1 MSQLLI
7 HSLDRISQGQTLSC
21 SCARIA
27 QVAFTMENS
36 RSGCTVGALYSQS
49 DHGAK
54 YHNICARNAVRTWGP
69 HPLVPHG
76 ISYAYRAISHHIS
89 SPTSLLS
96 TQSSYSPSSS
106 AGAFSSSDVS
116 KCCLSPEV
124 SGSITTLRRLVIF
137 KLHTGKLAVL
147 SLSCNSLVYAVPTN
161 NIFAGTRQ
169 RAVRQTSFPIA
180 QLSPRGQK
188 RGTTLRALF

>member
-54 YHNICARNAVRTWGP
+54 YHNICARNAVRT
-69 HPLVPHG
+69 
-76 ISYAYRAISHHIS
+76 
-89 SPTSLLS
+89 
-96 TQSSYSPSSS
+96 
-106 AGAFSSSDVS
+106 
-116 KCCLSPEV
+116 
-124 SGSITTLRRLVIF
+124 
-137 KLHTGKLAVL
+137 
-147 SLSCNSLVYAVPTN
+147 
-161 NIFAGTRQ
+161 
-169 RAVRQTSFPIA
+169 
-180 QLSPRGQK
+180 
-188 RGTTLRALF
+188 